1 MESYVQDNIK
11 TDWPGNQLFY
21 TINRIPP
28 SEENYNPRRV
38 KSLAKNDKIQVLIID
53 TDGTGTKAK
62 NEVNKVSNNVFFK
75 FVLNSERFQLKKGI
89 AKLDGVSNVEVTTS
103 GRPSIG
109 SGF

>member
-1 MESYVQDNIK
+1 MIKFKCSSLTPMELEQKQK
-11 TDWPGNQLFY
+11 TRS
-21 TINRIPP
+21 T
-28 SEENYNPRRV
+28 
-38 KSLAKNDKIQVLIID
+38 KSVIIF
-53 TDGTGTKAK
+53 
-62 NEVNKVSNNVFFK
+62 FFK